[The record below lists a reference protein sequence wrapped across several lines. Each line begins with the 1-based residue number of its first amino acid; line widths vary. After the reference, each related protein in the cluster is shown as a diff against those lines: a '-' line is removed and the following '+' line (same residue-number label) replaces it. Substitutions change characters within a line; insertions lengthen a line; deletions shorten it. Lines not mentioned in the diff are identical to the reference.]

1 MIWNHKLCQ
10 ILTIVFIVFVF
21 SGCIPSPSPEENTE
35 QFLENDKVLKKV
47 QIKNDKLNEIKRKDT
62 SYKVIEEGFEIIHDK
77 LDANKTK
84 TELLALHNVIKKDYV
99 IGAGDGFNIFVY
111 GEPELNIKGTRVKQD
126 GSITLQLVG
135 DVKIAGLSINNAMK
149 KIATKY
155 KRYLIN
161 PIVTLVPFEFR
172 SKSFTIL
179 GKVSAPGTYQI
190 SNNTKVIDSI
200 AIAQGLSIGIAD
212 NTTIELADLEHAFI
226 RRDNKVLPVNFIELI
241 RKGNPIHNIPLMDKD
256 YIYIPSSLNKEVYI
270 LGEVNLPSNFGF
282 KERMTL
288 TQLVVLGR
296 GYKKSANI
304 NKIAIIRG
312 TLTNPRV
319 FIVNLSHILEGKIK
333 DFYIKPFDIVF
344 IPSSALGDW
353 NDILT
358 MVMPSLNAIQSAYIL
373 NQLATTE

>member
-1 MIWNHKLCQ
+1 MIWNHKTYQSLTLVC
-10 ILTIVFIVFVF
+10 ILFIFI
-21 SGCIPSPSPEENTE
+21 GCVPSPSPEDNN
-35 QFLENDKVLKKV
+35 QKFLINEKEIQKAKN
-47 QIKNDKLNEIKRKDT
+47 KNDKLDAKKRKDN
-62 SYKVIEEGFEIIHDK
+62 SYKVIEDGFEIIHDG
-77 LDANKTK
+77 LDAQKTK
-84 TELLALHNVIKKDYV
+84 SELLILHNVSKKDYV
-99 IGAGDGFNIFVY
+99 VGAGDGFNIFVY
-111 GEPELNIKGTRVKQD
+111 SEPELNIKGTRVKQD

-135 DVKIAGLSINNAMK
+135 DVKIAGLSINEAMN

-155 KRYLIN
+155 KKYLIN
-161 PIVTLVPFEFR
+161 PIITLVPFEFR

-190 SNNTKVIDSI
+190 SHNTKVIDSI

-226 RRDNKVLPVNFIELI
+226 RRDNKVLPVNFIELV

-270 LGEVNLPSNFGF
+270 LGEVNLPSPFGF

-288 TQLVVLGR
+288 TQLVVLAR

-304 NKIAIIRG
+304 NKVAVIRG

-319 FIVNLSHILEGKIK
+319 FLVNLSDILEGKIK
-333 DFYIKPFDIVF
+333 DFRIKPFDIVF
-344 IPSSALGDW
+344 IPSSVLGDW
-353 NDILT
+353 NDILK

-373 NQLATTE
+373 NQIATD

>member
-1 MIWNHKLCQ
+1 MTWNHKINQNLTLVC
-10 ILTIVFIVFVF
+10 ILSIFI
-21 SGCIPSPSPEENTE
+21 GCVPTPNPLDNKEKY
-35 QFLENDKVLKKV
+35 LENNKEIRKT
-47 QIKNDKLNEIKRKDT
+47 QIANDKLSEEKRKDI
-62 SYKVIEEGFEIIHDK
+62 SYKVIDDGFEIIHDG
-77 LDANKTK
+77 LDAAKTK
-84 TELLALHNVIKKDYV
+84 KELLILHNIAKKDYV

-111 GEPELNIKGTRVKQD
+111 SEPELNIKGTRVKQD

-135 DVKIAGLSINNAMK
+135 DVKIAGLSINEAME

-155 KRYLIN
+155 KKYLIK
-161 PIVTLVPFEFR
+161 PIITLVPYEFR

-190 SNNTKVIDSI
+190 SHNTKVIDSI

-212 NTTIELADLEHAFI
+212 NNTIELADLEHAFI
-226 RRDNKVLPVNFIELI
+226 RRDNKVLPVNFMELV

-270 LGEVNLPSNFGF
+270 LGEINLPSHFGF

-304 NKIAIIRG
+304 EKVAIIRG

-319 FIVNLSHILEGKIK
+319 FVVNLNDILEGKIK
-333 DFYIKPFDIVF
+333 DFRIKPFDIVF
-344 IPSSALGDW
+344 IPSSVLGDW
-353 NDILT
+353 NDILK
-358 MVMPSLNAIQSAYIL
+358 MIMPSLNAMQSAYIL
-373 NQLATTE
+373 NQIATE

>member
-1 MIWNHKLCQ
+1 MILNHKFCQ
-10 ILTIVFIVFVF
+10 SLLIACILSLFF
-21 SGCIPSPSPEENTE
+21 GCVPSPSPEENN
-35 QFLENDKVLKKV
+35 QNFLKNHKEIKKV
-47 QIKNDKLNEIKRKDT
+47 QNKNDKLDSKKKKDN
-62 SYKVIEEGFEIIHDK
+62 SYKVIEDGFEIIHDS

-84 TELLALHNVIKKDYV
+84 SELLVLHNISKKDYV

-111 GEPELNIKGTRVKQD
+111 GEPELNIKGTRVKHD

-135 DVKIAGLSINNAMK
+135 DVKIAGLSINQAMK
-149 KIATKY
+149 KIANKY
-155 KRYLIN
+155 KKYLIN

-190 SNNTKVIDSI
+190 SHNTKVIDSI

-212 NTTIELADLEHAFI
+212 NNTIELADLEHAFI
-226 RRDNKVLPVNFIELI
+226 RRDNKVLPVNFMELV

-296 GYKKSANI
+296 GYKKTANI
-304 NKIAIIRG
+304 NKVAIIRG

-319 FIVNLSHILEGKIK
+319 FVVNLSDILEGKIK
-333 DFYIKPFDIVF
+333 DFRIKPFDIVF
-344 IPSSALGDW
+344 IPSSFLGDW
-353 NDILT
+353 NNILK
-358 MVMPSLNAIQSAYIL
+358 MVMPSLSAIQSAYIL
-373 NQLATTE
+373 NQLRVD

>member
-1 MIWNHKLCQ
+1 MIWNHKIYQGLTFIC
-10 ILTIVFIVFVF
+10 ILSIFI
-21 SGCIPSPSPEENTE
+21 GCVPTPNPVDNKEIY
-35 QFLENDKVLKKV
+35 LKK
-47 QIKNDKLNEIKRKDT
+47 QEEIRKIQSKNEKLDAEKRNDS
-62 SYKVIEEGFEIIHDK
+62 SYKVIEDGFEIIHDG
-77 LDANKTK
+77 LDAEKTK
-84 TELLALHNVIKKDYV
+84 NELLVLHNISKKDYV

-135 DVKIAGLSINNAMK
+135 DVKIIGLSINEAME

-155 KRYLIN
+155 KKYLIN
-161 PIVTLVPFEFR
+161 PIITLVPFEFR

-190 SNNTKVIDSI
+190 SHNTKVIDSI
-200 AIAQGLSIGIAD
+200 AIAQGLSIGIYD
-212 NTTIELADLEHAFI
+212 NNTIELADLEHAFI
-226 RRDNKVLPVNFIELI
+226 RRDNKVLPVNFMELV

-270 LGEVNLPSNFGF
+270 LGEVNLASHFGF

-288 TQLVVLGR
+288 TQLVVLAK

-304 NKIAIIRG
+304 DKVAIIRG
-312 TLTNPRV
+312 NLTNPRV
-319 FIVNLSHILEGKIK
+319 FVVNLNDILEGKIK
-333 DFYIKPFDIVF
+333 DFRIKPFDIVF
-344 IPSSALGDW
+344 IPSSVLGDW
-353 NDILT
+353 NDILK

-373 NQLATTE
+373 NQIATE